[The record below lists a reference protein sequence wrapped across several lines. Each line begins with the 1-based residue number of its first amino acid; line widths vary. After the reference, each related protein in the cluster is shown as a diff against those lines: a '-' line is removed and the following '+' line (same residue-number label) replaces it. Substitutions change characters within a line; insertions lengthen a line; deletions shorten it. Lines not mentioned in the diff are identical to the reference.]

1 MRKEWSRVEEV
12 LKQILGELKSFNKRV
27 DSLEKGQQDLMIE
40 FKTVNTRLDNFEKR
54 FENVENR
61 LENLENKM
69 EAVYEQTAGLIEYR
83 TVSLTRLE
91 KIESDIEILA
101 GETGKQKLE
110 IERLK
115 KQAI

>member
-1 MRKEWSRVEEV
+1 MEEV
-12 LKQILGELKSFNKRV
+12 LKQILGELKSFNKRFE
-27 DSLEKGQQDLMIE
+27 SIE
-40 FKTVNTRLDNFEKR
+40 NRLDN
-54 FENVENR
+54 
-61 LENLENKM
+61 LDNKM

-83 TVSLTRLE
+83 TVSLARLE